1 MACSHSADRD
11 GSAMCNRYANCT
23 ITILIS
29 DESLALKFLP
39 CYSYELERDSDG
51 AAQTARASS
60 AV

>member
-1 MACSHSADRD
+1 
-11 GSAMCNRYANCT
+11 MCNRYANCT